1 MRSNSAKNLLDFLN
15 HGILPFVGRDTEL
28 EKLVRFWSST
38 IDAGGLRTA
47 LLVGEAGIGKSR
59 LVEEL
64 IPRVIT
70 PGGGVVHAK
79 LYPESATN
87 IISLLSRSLWQ
98 SVVGKELLRKQP
110 EETKESLIDALRRIS
125 GLRPTII
132 IVEDTHLL
140 SSDAV
145 REFLTLLE
153 SLSDETIS
161 ILALTR
167 PVSGG
172 ARAIF
177 ERYLTEEIILEG
189 LSRDAFIDV
198 CEQLFGGAIDDEVI
212 SALEKATLGN
222 ALALRS
228 ALRGALKTGF
238 LDRKDERSLW
248 KMTVPP
254 AAFIRH
260 LENNVRTL
268 SEGMAAH
275 LDDEERVAVE
285 ALSVLGELFSVEAA
299 QVLIKDASKYL
310 ERLRFKGV
318 LTTSTSA
325 QSPLVGEQSE
335 YPLLAFS
342 HSLLHKYFY
351 EHTHIWG
358 DEVARLLAKDV
369 PLYGIAPFLLLSTQ
383 DVSSDITSEEMR
395 EVIVKSSGLAKRL
408 DSGLDWE
415 LAKVLWKALDL
426 IFTKSKKIFSDELNT
441 ELGSEI
447 IRIRLTLLR
456 RQLPTEEFKAPLDK
470 LLAITASPKDTLQ
483 ATRRIHAHVCEYW
496 YLRRAPGSDA
506 SIPDLKK
513 RVGKLLEEFPDA
525 ICTMEYL
532 VFLNYIAQYA
542 SEIRSQEWFDEVAEQ
557 ANKILVHPK
566 KTSEIENFVYG
577 FIYPHFLAF
586 FRTKEEAE
594 ERIALARKI
603 ESMDNY
609 LKGAFYSCYRD
620 LLFETGKL
628 QEVAQLLHDSFPFF
642 RSHGFKYSMF
652 TSDLYK
658 NMIEII
664 LTGETIGRHDI
675 MSASYSY
682 LPQEKHT
689 LEGGNT
695 MVLKGFLISALLI
708 GDKTFAKE
716 VNERYFTL
724 EGLEAPEYHIL
735 YRLQNDLPF
744 EDLLSIPPQK
754 DSFRVIFEILKEKA
768 IDESRLERES
778 VILLQSP
785 IVRFSDI
792 LDHYFA
798 IELLEKYSPDP
809 LREEITSGLR
819 LIFDWSYLRSL
830 PNILKAA
837 LTNYGKYFEG
847 KELKQWN
854 TKLTKLQKQGA
865 GSVSKDEK
873 LTLTM
878 LGAIEIRKP
887 DGTLDRVR
895 GARLRSV
902 LGMMVANI
910 MLKDPLTHR
919 EFCFIA
925 AGEKDDPDLARKT
938 VNMAI
943 SSLRDDIGA
952 DAIIT
957 TGDTPTLNHERI
969 AVDIIEASDLLDD
982 AARSIRRGSLVKA
995 FPDVMRVLDLAL
1007 GKVPFPT
1014 LYDNLFEALRDD
1026 FDSRI
1031 RKVTLDL
1038 SKRLLVEGDTKNAL
1052 TLLGK
1057 FFQAIPDDA
1066 EFAELLARTLEES
1079 GEKAE
1084 AERIRM
1090 KLAELVR

>member
-15 HGILPFVGRDTEL
+15 HGILPFVGRDAEL

-64 IPRVIT
+64 IPRVIAS
-70 PGGGVVHAK
+70 GGGVVHAK

-110 EETKESLIDALRRIS
+110 EETKESLVDALRRIS

-132 IVEDTHLL
+132 IIEDTHLL

-145 REFLTLLE
+145 REFSTLLE

-167 PVSGG
+167 PISGG
-172 ARAIF
+172 ARSIF
-177 ERYLTEEIILEG
+177 ERYLTEEITLEG

-198 CEQLFGGAIDDEVI
+198 CEQLFGGTIDDEVI
-212 SALEKATLGN
+212 YALEKATLGN

-248 KMTVPP
+248 KMTVPSS
-254 AAFIRH
+254 AFIRH

-275 LDDEERVAVE
+275 LDDEERVAAE

-299 QVLIKDASKYL
+299 QVLIKDASKFL
-310 ERLRFKGV
+310 ERLRFKGI

-325 QSPLVGEQSE
+325 QSPLVGKQSE

-358 DEVARLLAKDV
+358 DEVARLLAQDI

-383 DVSSDITSEEMR
+383 DVSSEISSGEMR
-395 EVIVKSSGLAKRL
+395 EVLTKSSALTKRL

-415 LAKVLWKALDL
+415 LAKVLWKALDS
-426 IFTKSKKIFSDELNT
+426 IFTKSKKLFSDELNT

-447 IRIRLTLLR
+447 IRIRLTLMR
-456 RQLPTEEFKAPLDK
+456 RQLPTEEFKAPLDQ
-470 LLAITASPKDTLQ
+470 LLTITSSPKDTTQ
-483 ATRRIHAHVCEYW
+483 ASRRINAHVCEYW
-496 YLRRAPGSDA
+496 YLRRSPGSET
-506 SIPDLKK
+506 SIPDLKQ
-513 RVGKLLEEFPDA
+513 RVGKILDEFPDA
-525 ICTMEYL
+525 LCTMEYL

-542 SEIRSQEWFDEVAEQ
+542 SEVRSQEWFTEVAEQ
-557 ANKILVHPK
+557 AEKILAHPH
-566 KTSEIENFVYG
+566 KTPEIENFVYG
-577 FIYPHFLAF
+577 FLYPHFLAF
-586 FRTKEEAE
+586 FRTKEEAD
-594 ERIALARKI
+594 ERLALAHKI

-628 QEVAQLLHDSFPFF
+628 KEAAQLLHDSFPFF

-664 LTGETIGRHDI
+664 LAGETVGRHDI

-689 LEGGNT
+689 LEGGNI

-708 GDKTFAKE
+708 GDRSFAKE
-716 VNERYFTL
+716 VNERYFAV

-735 YRLQNDLPF
+735 FRLQNALPF
-744 EDLLSIPPQK
+744 EDILSIAPQK
-754 DSFRVIFEILKEKA
+754 DSLRNVFELLQNKDRDIHAFAHECIVI
-768 IDESRLERES
+768 
-778 VILLQSP
+778 LQSP
-785 IVRFSDI
+785 IVRISDI
-792 LDHYFA
+792 LDHYLA
-798 IELLEKYSPDP
+798 IELLEKYTPDQSCD
-809 LREEITSGLR
+809 EASSGLR
-819 LIFDWSYLRSL
+819 SILDWSYTRSL
-830 PNILKAA
+830 SFILKAGLA
-837 LTNYGKYFEG
+837 DYGKYLDA

-854 TKLTKLQKQGA
+854 TKLTKLQKQVADSA
-865 GSVSKDEK
+865 GKDEK

-925 AGEKDDPDLARKT
+925 AGEKDDPELARKT

-995 FPDVMRVLDLAL
+995 FPDVTRALEIAL

-1038 SKRLLVEGDTKNAL
+1038 SKRLLAEGDQKNAL
-1052 TLLGK
+1052 ALLDK

-1066 EFAELLARTLEES
+1066 EFAELLATTLEGS
-1079 GEKAE
+1079 DQKAE

-1090 KLAELVR
+1090 KLAEPMR